1 MIQEK
6 RFLEMADLNNIENN
20 QDQNQDQGNEHY
32 LTFEQAL
39 QIAMQLLLQNDKDL
53 YDEIIAKINTAL
65 KNIDLEYA
73 KKIELHEHSNK
84 AILDSLTNEKVSE
97 WDAKSNFS
105 GNYNDLTNQPQING
119 ELLQGNK
126 TLEDIG
132 LSEFTDEE
140 IDKIIMNLGG
150 L

>member
-1 MIQEK
+1 MEYIDI
-6 RFLEMADLNNIENN
+6 FDENN
-20 QDQNQDQGNEHY
+20 NPKKQVKEKGKAHEEGDFHRTAHVWIINDKNE
-32 LTFEQAL
+32 
-39 QIAMQLLLQNDKDL
+39 LLLQNDKDL

>member
-1 MIQEK
+1 MIQE
-6 RFLEMADLNNIENN
+6 RIFLEMADLNNIENN
-20 QDQNQDQGNEHY
+20 QDQNQDQKNEHY

-53 YDEIIAKINTAL
+53 YDEIITKINTAL
-65 KNIDLEYA
+65 KNIDSEYA

-84 AILDSLTNEKVSE
+84 ALLDSLTNEKVSE
-97 WDAKSNFS
+97 WDTKSNFS

-132 LSEFTDEE
+132 LSELTDEE
-140 IDKIIMNLGG
+140 IDNIIMNLGG

>member
-1 MIQEK
+1 
-6 RFLEMADLNNIENN
+6 MADLNNIENN
-20 QDQNQDQGNEHY
+20 QDQNQDQENEHY

-65 KNIDLEYA
+65 KNIDSEYA

-132 LSEFTDEE
+132 LSELTDEE
-140 IDKIIMNLGG
+140 IDNIIMNLGG